1 MKKERKGIFRLGTS
15 NIVLPGPKATFPP
28 EFQESSRLHFYASLF
43 NTLEVNSSFYKV
55 PRAITFEK
63 WAADVPDD
71 FQFTI
76 KLWRDITHA
85 KRLDFKLA
93 DIDRFMQ
100 AAEGLGTKKG
110 CLLIQF
116 PASITVDYLPA
127 IKMILDQIKKQ
138 NTGAQPWRLAF
149 EFRHTSWYTKP
160 VYSLLNKHSA
170 SIVLHDK
177 PGSAIVEPPV
187 KADFVYLRFHG
198 PNGDYRGSYS
208 DDLLHERAE
217 QINGWLDNG
226 KDVYVYFNNT
236 MGSVLENAWMLRD
249 IVEGIAE

>member
-1 MKKERKGIFRLGTS
+1 MKKQGRGIFRLGTS

-28 EFQESSRLHFYASLF
+28 EFQEGSRLRFYASLF
-43 NTLEVNSSFYKV
+43 NTVEVNSSFYKV

-63 WAADVPDD
+63 WAADVPND

-93 DIDRFMQ
+93 DIDLFIQ
-100 AAEGLGTKKG
+100 AAEGLGLKKG

-127 IKMILDQIKKQ
+127 IKVMLDQIKKH
-138 NTGAQPWRLAF
+138 NGGSHPWRLAF
-149 EFRHTSWYTKP
+149 EFRHGSWYAKS
-160 VYSLLNKHSA
+160 VYALLNKNSA

-177 PGSAIVEPPV
+177 PQSAIEEPPV
-187 KADFVYLRFHG
+187 KTDFIYLRFHG

-208 DDLLHERAE
+208 DDLLYQRAE
-217 QINGWLDNG
+217 QINSWLDKG
-226 KDVYVYFNNT
+226 KDVYAYFNNT
-236 MGSVLENAWMLRD
+236 MGSALENAWMLRD
-249 IVEGIAE
+249 AVEGLLE